1 LQEGKTEEGEFEK
14 HFRAKAKKNEQR
26 NAKRKGDK
34 TKPPLFPPAPPS
46 MKLKETVIQGWCED
60 TSPEHFVEGGCAVCG
75 QLTPVHQLSDL
86 STGYEIYS
94 TGMGWD

>member
-1 LQEGKTEEGEFEK
+1 
-14 HFRAKAKKNEQR
+14 
-26 NAKRKGDK
+26 
-34 TKPPLFPPAPPS
+34 